1 MPPDPSP
8 ALAPGAI
15 HDRPLPYAGRLQAR
29 DPATV
34 DLVVLHCTELP
45 DLATAREYGE
55 RIVHPGSGTGNSGHF
70 YVDRDG
76 SVHRWVPVE
85 RVAHHVRDW
94 NAHSV
99 GIELVNRGRWPDWW
113 DSRRQ
118 DMVEPYPAA
127 QLDTLVALLALLQR
141 DCPGLRRI
149 TGHED
154 LDTGTVEAT
163 DAPATLVRRKLDPG
177 PMFPWPQL
185 LARTTLQ
192 RWFPGSE
199 TPSPL

>member
-1 MPPDPSP
+1 MPPDPSLP
-8 ALAPGAI
+8 LAPGAI
-15 HDRPLPYAGRLQAR
+15 HDRPLPYAARLLAR

-55 RIVHPGSGTGNSGHF
+55 RIVHAGSRTGNSGHF
-70 YVDRDG
+70 YIDRDG

-94 NAHSV
+94 NARSI

-127 QLDTLVALLALLQR
+127 QLEALVALLARLQH
-141 DCPGLRRI
+141 DCPGLQRI

-163 DAPATLVRRKLDPG
+163 DAPGTQVRRKLDPG
-177 PMFPWPQL
+177 PRFPWPEV

-192 RWFPGSE
+192 RWFPEPGP
-199 TPSPL
+199 PSPL